1 MSALSPAARGG
12 LVDDGGEP
20 GDGARAHE
28 AAHALGRGVG
38 AEARDRAEAAM
49 RRAPVVHELTED
61 CAVDVVHGCV
71 LLCSMAAPA

>member
-1 MSALSPAARGG
+1 MSALSPRPAAAWSTTA
-12 LVDDGGEP
+12 VKPAMAP
-20 GDGARAHE
+20 GAHE

-71 LLCSMAAPA
+71 LLCSSRIRA

>member
-1 MSALSPAARGG
+1 MSALRPRPAAAWSTTA
-12 LVDDGGEP
+12 VKPVMAP
-20 GDGARAHE
+20 GAHE
-28 AAHALGRGVG
+28 AAHALGGGVG

-71 LLCSMAAPA
+71 LLCS